1 TYGSMGGARNLFS
14 LYPIVLVAKSKLS
27 LTKCANLHVYQRTD
41 ILKTYFEE
49 IRTSLLFKN
58 IIRLSQTAFWK
69 TGVVIL
75 E

>member
-1 TYGSMGGARNLFS
+1 MNKPVIPVIKRDCGF
-14 LYPIVLVAKSKLS
+14 IFVLVVKSKLS

-49 IRTSLLFKN
+49 IRTAPLFKN